1 MLNRVKFD
9 VVLTDIR
16 MPGMDGITLFQQIK
30 SNWPR
35 CKTIFLTGYPNFEE
49 MYRIIKH
56 KDVRYILKSEDDEV
70 VMQTV
75 RDALTELQEELE
87 QEALL
92 EKRQQDMEKYK
103 GWIKREFME
112 RLLKN
117 ELASMNEADVISQ
130 ALEIGF
136 PIAVH
141 QPFIMFLVRIDAL
154 SKRKEQP
161 ADRYAL
167 LEKANKHILNS
178 LPAGIKHYLYIIEG
192 QWSVGI
198 IQSAASSEKLF
209 TIVQCAIEYAQS
221 I

>member
-1 MLNRVKFD
+1 MNQNLLIVDDEYEILSWLEELFRYDFEPKVDVYTANSAYAAIEMLNRVKFD

-117 ELASMNEADVISQ
+117 ELASMNEADVIS
-130 ALEIGF
+130 
-136 PIAVH
+136 
-141 QPFIMFLVRIDAL
+141 
-154 SKRKEQP
+154 
-161 ADRYAL
+161 
-167 LEKANKHILNS
+167 
-178 LPAGIKHYLYIIEG
+178 
-192 QWSVGI
+192 
-198 IQSAASSEKLF
+198 
-209 TIVQCAIEYAQS
+209 
-221 I
+221 